1 MEREGNT
8 TCQTAIW
15 HAVLRF
21 LKALFAFVVTDRK
34 EFWKWKHLCHF
45 CCRGGLFVLDGSGGI
60 RHPAA
65 GEHLVCCRCTGG
77 LSRSLFRGFAGG
89 ADRLVRGD
97 LCGTSDLHPSYRPP
111 DFLVRHQ
118 GHQQS
123 GDRQDR
129 RRHSDGRPHTQH
141 RTRPAG
147 RGRTGSQFLQ
157 DGTVIP
163 ENTSVRIEAISGTK
177 LLVSRLPQTEE
188 QTVNN

>member
-34 EFWKWKHLCHF
+34 EFWNGSIYAISAVGRLVCA
-45 CCRGGLFVLDGSGGI
+45 DGSGGI

-77 LSRSLFRGFAGG
+77 LSRSLFRASPVVQIVLFVVISVV
-89 ADRLVRGD
+89 L
-97 LCGTSDLHPSYRPP
+97 LI
-111 DFLVRHQ
+111 F
-118 GHQQS
+118 
-123 GDRQDR
+123 
-129 RRHSDGRPHTQH
+129 
-141 RTRPAG
+141 TRPIVRRIFSFGIKDTNNQEIG
-147 RGRTGSQFLQ
+147 RIAVVIQTVDPIHNTGRVRLDGVDWIAVSQ